1 MLKPLI
7 KYTGGKY
14 SEYKKIKEYFPSN
27 FKNYYE
33 PFVGGGGV
41 LFRLH
46 NENKLKGN
54 AYINDFS
61 KTLIDFYKNVQSEE
75 LNKWLNLISASWSCI
90 DDFADYFSETYQIDF
105 KDYICGVTDKLFT
118 EYEYIIKDVKDI
130 EESISINLHDFS
142 LSKKILDGLRDKAN
156 RFKKKELT
164 DDEIDEVTVN
174 CITTSI
180 HQSFYFIIRDM
191 YNDWNN
197 HNNSDKYE
205 ECEKIAQWVFIREY
219 CFGSMFRFSSNG
231 DFNIPYGGN
240 SYNGKCFQCKVDVI
254 TSKETYD
261 MFSNVN
267 VTCGDFEEAIDKW
280 KPTEDDFMFLDPPY
294 DSTFSEYDNNSF
306 GKEEHKRLAE
316 CLKKCKCKWLMAI
329 GKTDFIQD
337 LYKGF
342 NVVEYD
348 KTYMYQARGE
358 YSNKHTSHLVITNY
372 PILKENRLW

>member
-7 KYTGGKY
+7 KYTGGKF
-14 SEYKKIKEYFPSN
+14 SEYKKIKDYFPYK

-46 NENKLKGN
+46 NENKLKGT

-61 KTLIDFYKNVQSEE
+61 KTLIDFYKNIQSEE
-75 LNKWLNLISASWSCI
+75 LNKWLNLLSSSWSCI
-90 DDFADYFSETYQIDF
+90 DDFADYFSETYKDNF
-105 KDYICGVTDKLFT
+105 KDYICGIT
-118 EYEYIIKDVKDI
+118 EESFAEHEYIIKDVKDI
-130 EESISINLHDFS
+130 EENVRINLHGFS
-142 LSKKILDGLRDKAN
+142 LSKKILDGLQDKAN
-156 RFKKKELT
+156 RFKKKELA
-164 DDEIDEVTVN
+164 DDEIDEVSIK

-197 HNNSDKYE
+197 HGNSDKYD

-219 CFGSMFRFSSNG
+219 CFGSMFRFSANG
-231 DFNIPYGGN
+231 DFNIPYGGY
-240 SYNGKCFQCKVDVI
+240 SYNNKCFQCKVDVI
-254 TSKETYD
+254 TSKESYD
-261 MFSNVN
+261 LFSNVD
-267 VTCGDFEEAIDKW
+267 VTCGDFEEAIEKW
-280 KPTEDDFMFLDPPY
+280 KPTKDDFMFLDPPY

-337 LYKGF
+337 LYKDF
-342 NVVEYD
+342 NIVEYD
-348 KTYMYQARGE
+348 KTYMYQAKGE
-358 YSNKHTSHLVITNY
+358 YDNKHTSHLVVTNY
-372 PILKENRLW
+372 TISKDKELW

>member
-1 MLKPLI
+1 MLKLLI

-14 SEYKKIKEYFPSN
+14 SDYKKIKEYFPSN

-61 KTLIDFYKNVQSEE
+61 KTLIDFYKNIQSEE
-75 LNKWLNLISASWSCI
+75 LNKWLNLLSVSWRCI
-90 DDFADYFSETYQIDF
+90 DDFADYFSETFKDWF
-105 KDYICGVTDKLFT
+105 KDYICGLTDKPFI
-118 EYEYIIKDVKDI
+118 EYEDIIKDAKDI
-130 EESISINLHDFS
+130 EESVSIDLHGFS
-142 LSKKILDGLRDKAN
+142 LSEKILNGLQNKAN
-156 RFKKKELT
+156 RFKKKILT
-164 DDEIDEVTVN
+164 NDEIDEVCLKCIATV
-174 CITTSI
+174 I

-197 HNNSDKYE
+197 HGNSDKYE
-205 ECEKIAQWVFIREY
+205 ECEKISQWVFIREY
-219 CFGSMFRFSSNG
+219 CFGSMFRFASNG
-231 DFNIPYGGN
+231 DFNVPYGGYC
-240 SYNGKCFQCKVDVI
+240 YNNKCFQCKVDVI

-261 MFSNVN
+261 LFSNVY
-267 VTCGDFEEAIDKW
+267 VTCGDFEEAIEKW

-306 GKEEHKRLAE
+306 GKEDHKRLAE

-337 LYKGF
+337 LYKDF
-342 NVVEYD
+342 NIVEYD
-348 KTYMYQARGE
+348 KTYAYQARGK
-358 YSNKHTSHLVITNY
+358 YDNKHTTHLVITNY
-372 PILKENRLW
+372 PILKNKELW